1 MAVRATTRPAMARY
15 LVTGGAGFIGS
26 NLVERIIANGDQ
38 VRVLDDFSTGKRE
51 NLTPFMGGLE
61 LLEGSIEDFALCQ
74 KAVAGV
80 DYVLHQ
86 AALPSVPKSIQLPR
100 ETNNINIGG
109 IVNLLVSARDAGVK
123 RFVFAA
129 SSSAYG
135 NTETLPKVE
144 SMAPQP
150 LSPYAIQK
158 LTGEQYCRVFYEQY
172 GLQTV
177 ALRYFNIFGPRQ
189 DPSSFYSAVIPKF
202 VTACLEDEAP
212 VIFGD
217 GETSRDFTFIDNVV
231 QANLKAC
238 TAPEACAGQVMN
250 IACGGRVTLTQLA
263 LGIRDALGRGKA
275 PHYAEERA
283 GDVKHSMADI
293 SRARELIGYEP
304 TVGFEEGLAKTIA
317 WYRAQAQ

>member
-1 MAVRATTRPAMARY
+1 MARY

-26 NLVERIIANGDQ
+26 NLVERLIAQGAS

-51 NLTPFMGGLE
+51 NLAPFMDQIE
-61 LLEGSIEDFALCQ
+61 LFEGSIEDFALT
-74 KAVAGV
+74 KRAAEGV
-80 DYVLHQ
+80 DYILHQ

-144 SMAPQP
+144 TMPAQP

-158 LTGEQYCRVFYEQY
+158 LAGEMYCRVFFEQY

-189 DPSSFYSAVIPKF
+189 DPTSFYSAVIPKF
-202 VTACLEDEAP
+202 VTACLDDEAP
-212 VIFGD
+212 TIYGD

-238 TAPEACAGQVMN
+238 TAPDKCAGQVMN

-263 LGIRDALGRGKA
+263 NGIREALGRGKP

-293 SRARELIGYEP
+293 SRARELIGYDP

-317 WYRAQAQ
+317 WYTAQAK